1 MLTRKAAW
9 SVDTNDPPEYE
20 AIAAMAFV
28 NAWEVSQKAVSHC
41 LRVHGGYGFMSE
53 YDIQLYYR
61 RVKAAPLRIGSWPN
75 EQSRTS
81 NLIYGYGSRA

>member
-61 RVKAAPLRIGSWPN
+61 RVKAAPAANRELA
-75 EQSRTS
+75 E
-81 NLIYGYGSRA
+81 